1 MPKLME
7 ESHWISRR
15 RFVKNMSLA
24 GISFPL
30 AINSPFKCD
39 DKLKKLVILHTND
52 IHSHIDPFPENSFKY
67 PSKGGMT
74 RIAAL
79 INKIKGNE
87 SNVLLLDAGDIFQ
100 GTIYF
105 NRFKGVVELQIMSH
119 MGYAA
124 STMGNHDFD
133 NGLDGFNKIIHHA
146 KFPFLCSNYDFSS
159 TVLRNKTQPFLI
171 KKIKNLK
178 IGIFGIGVQLD
189 GLVEKK
195 NYAGTKYLDPI
206 KSASYWAKY
215 LKKTKKCQLIICLS
229 HLGFNY
235 LNNRISDVILAK
247 NSKYIDIIIGGH
259 THTFLEKSI
268 VIKNKIKKDVIV
280 NQAGWG
286 ALSLGRIDLI
296 YEDKNMNLGY
306 LRFNNARKKNYA
318 KI

>member
-1 MPKLME
+1 MLKLME

-15 RFVKNMSLA
+15 KFVKNMSLA

-30 AINSPFKCD
+30 AINSPLKSD

-74 RIAAL
+74 KIAAL
-79 INKIKGNE
+79 VNKIRGIE

-105 NRFKGVVELQIMSH
+105 NRFKGEVELKIMSQL
-119 MGYAA
+119 GYAA

-146 KFPFLCSNYDFSS
+146 KFPFLCSNYDLSN
-159 TVLRNKTQPFLI
+159 TVLKDKTQPFLI

-296 YEDKNMNLGY
+296 YEDKNMELDY
-306 LRFNNARKKNYA
+306 LTFNNAQKKNYA